1 MNVQGKSPLS
11 PARSDL
17 LKYLESLASQI
28 KKAVKLEWEMTIDH
42 VMHDP
47 YEDKNGLVMR
57 DDTGQRELTL
67 NVRFTVPKEK
77 SE

>member
-1 MNVQGKSPLS
+1 MNVHGKPPLS
-11 PARSDL
+11 WTRPEL
-17 LKYLESLASQI
+17 LGYLEKLANQVKS
-28 KKAVKLEWEMTIDH
+28 AVKLEWWMKIDH

-47 YEDKNGLVMR
+47 YVNEAGHTCR

>member
-1 MNVQGKSPLS
+1 MTTYGVPSLS

-67 NVRFTVPKEK
+67 NVRFIVPRE
-77 SE
+77 E